1 MSGSI
6 GGNRIP
12 RANVKPTVN
21 KYIKDVLSGF
31 NGYKDCQIS
40 GSYNAGTRADHGDI
54 DLVVWIEGSDIKK
67 LKKDFKSYIENLSNE
82 ICPPFRSGKNQ
93 GKKAQM
99 YGSIVTCQVP
109 IVGKEEDYVQV
120 DNIIVTT
127 KDEAYFQKSFL
138 DLDAQKQTLFTAL
151 VRVLDDNKKNEAFKH
166 FGINDLPILK
176 DDGSEEFEFVL
187 STAGLSLRK
196 ITLSSERKQVGKVEI
211 WRSVIWDDVKWLL
224 KGWDFNKT
232 YDELLEITAD
242 KIKDERSR
250 KRICGVM
257 KSMINIGPGE
267 VGTPKGDA
275 KEKSIKDAYRILNVS
290 EGFKSLRELIKES
303 LGNKL
308 IFI

>member
-12 RANVKPTVN
+12 RANVKPTVD

-31 NGYKDCQIS
+31 SGYQECEIS
-40 GSYNAGTRADHGDI
+40 GSYNAGTRTDHGDI

-67 LKKDFKSYIENLSNE
+67 LKKDFKKYIEELPDD
-82 ICPPFRSGKNQ
+82 ICPPFRSGKNK

-109 IVGKEEDYVQV
+109 IVGKEEDFVQV

-127 KDEAYFQKSFL
+127 KDEAHFQKSFL

-151 VRVLDDNKKNEAFKH
+151 VRVLDNKKKEEAFKH
-166 FGINDLPILK
+166 FGIQGLPVLK

-196 ITLSSERKQVGKVEI
+196 ITLSDERKQIGKLEI
-211 WRSVIWDDVKWLL
+211 WRSVIWDNVKWLL
-224 KGWDFNKT
+224 RDWDVDKSFN
-232 YDELLEITAD
+232 ELLEITA
-242 KIKDERSR
+242 KVIKDERSR

-267 VGTPKGDA
+267 IGTPKGEA
-275 KEKSIKDAYRILNVS
+275 KEKSIKDTYRIL
-290 EGFKSLRELIKES
+290 GIKEGYVG
-303 LGNKL
+303 LVE
-308 IFI
+308 FIKENLNSIR